1 MYHEMVLTIWH
12 TLPSLAPLSQ
22 STEET
27 DVGGSLVEDS
37 TSPCT
42 TGQIFSQSVYV
53 EDPNAFVCTC
63 DLVVLLV
70 LMIHVEWTLL
80 SLEDC

>member
-1 MYHEMVLTIWH
+1 MYHVMVLTIWH
-12 TLPSLAPLSQ
+12 TLPRLAALSQ

-27 DVGGSLVEDS
+27 DVGVSLVEDS
-37 TSPCT
+37 TSPLQDKSSPKVHRGSKC
-42 TGQIFSQSVYV
+42 ICV
-53 EDPNAFVCTC
+53 C

-70 LMIHVEWTLL
+70 LTIHVEWTLL